1 MIRKTFLMSH
11 FPSAE
16 ETGLGA
22 LTHAETVQ
30 AVQKARN
37 TKQRGST
44 YVEYSH
50 LNPLYPI

>member
-1 MIRKTFLMSH
+1 MSH

-16 ETGLGA
+16 ETGLGL

-30 AVQKARN
+30 KALT

-44 YVEYSH
+44 YVKYLH
-50 LNPLYPI
+50 LNPL